1 MYKKSLSYPHLVWM
15 TLFVVAPMIIIF
27 IYAFTVTNDGGQICF
42 TLENFVKFF
51 DKTNVKSFFNS
62 IWR

>member
-27 IYAFTVTNDGGQICF
+27 IYAFTTSSDDGQVYF

-51 DKTNVKSFFNS
+51 DKTNKKK
-62 IWR
+62 R